1 MSNKRART
9 GDTNVVSDDK
19 GHNET
24 SIDPIKQDWHIF
36 RGPPDYTHV
45 SLPFIWEAK
54 RYAVGSDALNYAD
67 HTFRLTSP
75 YDPIISSF
83 NADLNPGTG
92 TTRGSVP
99 ASYAGDSKDKYGQA
113 QFYEFYRAMYQYYS
127 VIGCR
132 YHVTVE
138 NLSSERLYVHIM
150 NFNQELPP
158 AGASNHDHL
167 LWKGVHSYL
176 STPHAQFFNSQVA
189 NATELNANQIEDED
203 DMILDVNSNPLAST
217 NPAIWAVGRNKN
229 SAVIQH
235 SSQYNPGD
243 WRREIALD
251 DEINTWTSTDTNP
264 SYPERLLVRV
274 KTYDDSWHPLAGDT
288 VERSKNIE
296 FIIKIHI
303 EYLTEF
309 KELKY
314 GLRYPIQRQPLTVT
328 INQDNRI
335 H

>member
-9 GDTNVVSDDK
+9 EGSGNADDK

-24 SIDPIKQDWHIF
+24 SLDPIKQDWHIF

-54 RYAVGSDALNYAD
+54 QYAVGATDALNYAD

-75 YDPIISSF
+75 YDPLLSSF
-83 NADLNPGTG
+83 TTDLNPGAG
-92 TTRGSVP
+92 VTRASVP
-99 ASYAGDSKDKYGQA
+99 ASYVGDTKDKYGQA

-138 NLSSERLYVHIM
+138 NLSAERLYVHIM

-158 AGASNHDHL
+158 GAASNQDHL

-176 STPHAQFFNSQVA
+176 STPHAQFFNAQVA
-189 NATELNANQIEDED
+189 NVVELNANQIEDED
-203 DMILDVNSNPLAST
+203 DMILDTNANPAAVT
-217 NPAIWAVGRNKN
+217 NPAIWAVSRNKN

-235 SSQYNPGD
+235 SSQYSPGD
-243 WRREIALD
+243 FRREIALD
-251 DEINTWTSTDTNP
+251 DEINTWTSVDANP

-274 KTYDDSWHPLAGDT
+274 KTYDDSWHPTGGDA
-288 VERSKNIE
+288 VPRSKNIE
-296 FIIKIHI
+296 FIIKVQI

-309 KELKY
+309 RELKY
-314 GLRYPIQRQPLTVT
+314 GLRYPVQRQPLTVT
-328 INQDNRI
+328 INSDNRV